1 MEKTDREL
9 LDILLSHLNYQ
20 QTIVNQ
26 KNYVELQNGCFSD
39 NIVFEFDE
47 NGKITYIY
55 C

>member
-1 MEKTDREL
+1 MTDREL

-20 QTIVNQ
+20 QISINQ
-26 KNYVELQNGCFSD
+26 KNYVELQNSSFGD